1 MYYNLM
7 FAATPPRI
15 MRQRQWITFFTASS
29 AQGWNWTTPEP
40 FLYLQTIRPF
50 SRPPIGLFQGHQ
62 FSQKEINLFFPKAE
76 SSKVKSDFMKYIK
89 YQLYNLNGLTMN

>member
-50 SRPPIGLFQGHQ
+50 SRPPIGLFQGPQ
-62 FSQKEINLFFPKAE
+62 SAFFKATNRPFSRPT
-76 SSKVKSDFMKYIK
+76 KSIKKTYI
-89 YQLYNLNGLTMN
+89 LPLDIF